1 MEGDIVGEKMGGPD
15 SGPGRGRGPWN
26 AKGVQAA
33 QSGDIEAL
41 KALVAD
47 MATRLDALEAGDDVP
62 TDPEVPVDP
71 VPVDPEVPGED
82 TGGDTGEEPAPA

>member
-1 MEGDIVGEKMGGPD
+1 MSDTMSK
-15 SGPGRGRGPWN
+15 GPGRGRGPWN

-47 MATRLDALEAGDDVP
+47 MATRLDAIDGGEPDVP

-71 VPVDPEVPGED
+71 VPVEPEED
-82 TGGDTGEEPAPA
+82 VEPEEPSA

>member
-1 MEGDIVGEKMGGPD
+1 MANPAGGPAA
-15 SGPGRGRGPWN
+15 GAGRGRGPWN

-47 MATRLDALEAGDDVP
+47 MATRLDALEAGDTETP

-71 VPVDPEVPGED
+71 VPVDPEP
-82 TGGDTGEEPAPA
+82 TPEEPPAEA

>member
-1 MEGDIVGEKMGGPD
+1 VGNPTGGPEA
-15 SGPGRGRGPWN
+15 GAGRGRGPWN

-33 QSGDIEAL
+33 QAGDIEAL

-47 MATRLDALEAGDDVP
+47 MATRLDALEAGEDVA

-71 VPVDPEVPGED
+71 VPVEPMP
-82 TGGDTGEEPAPA
+82 EEPPA

>member
-1 MEGDIVGEKMGGPD
+1 MGEPKGGPEA
-15 SGPGRGRGPWN
+15 GAGRGRGPWN

-47 MATRLDALEAGDDVP
+47 MATRLDALEAGEDVP
-62 TDPEVPVDP
+62 TDPETPVDP
-71 VPVDPEVPGED
+71 VPVDPEPMEP
-82 TGGDTGEEPAPA
+82 TPEEPPAEA

>member
-1 MEGDIVGEKMGGPD
+1 MANPTGGAEA
-15 SGPGRGRGPWN
+15 GPGRGRGPWN

-47 MATRLDALEAGDDVP
+47 MATRLDALEAGATDTP
-62 TDPEVPVDP
+62 TDPNTPVDP
-71 VPVDPEVPGED
+71 VPVDPPMPGED
-82 TGGDTGEEPAPA
+82 TGTEPTPPAQG

>member
-1 MEGDIVGEKMGGPD
+1 VGEPRGGAD
-15 SGPGRGRGPWN
+15 AGPGRGRGPWN
-26 AKGVQAA
+26 ARGVQAA
-33 QSGDIEAL
+33 QSGSIEEL

-47 MATRLDALEAGDDVP
+47 MATRLDALEAGEDVP

-71 VPVDPEVPGED
+71 VPVDPEPPAPGED

>member
-1 MEGDIVGEKMGGPD
+1 VGFELEEEEAMGEDQVRGGPD
-15 SGPGRGRGPWN
+15 AGAGRGRGPWN

-47 MATRLDALEAGDDVP
+47 MATRLDAIEGGDVDTP
-62 TDPEVPVDP
+62 TDPEVPVEP
-71 VPVDPEVPGED
+71 VPVEPEV
-82 TGGDTGEEPAPA
+82 TEPAAE

>member
-1 MEGDIVGEKMGGPD
+1 MGNPVGGPAA
-15 SGPGRGRGPWN
+15 GAGRGRGPWN

-33 QSGDIEAL
+33 QSGDIETL

-47 MATRLDALEAGDDVP
+47 MATRLDAIEAGDTETP
-62 TDPEVPVDP
+62 TDPEVPVEP